1 MNKVLF
7 INKKGHKKYIII
19 LIVSALLLTF
29 ILFYSQIKPNI
40 SNLSNNKIGVL
51 GHRGMSKSY
60 RYPGNSLP
68 SILEALK
75 RGAIGSEIDVQLA
88 KDGKLII
95 YHHRF
100 LDKYTNFNGKVSDY
114 TTDELSSCYYNGDY
128 PKAVHVISVDNLFS
142 TLAPDNDYIFSFDC
156 KFNIVSNKDTLS
168 FYTEF
173 IDAIELL
180 NNKYGI
186 KNKIFIE
193 ADHVQ
198 FHRKLKERA
207 LEIRQFI
214 TGNGF
219 KNGIKIAKELD
230 LFGIGL
236 GSKVS
241 KDNILEAHSLGL
253 RVMTW
258 TPTNDF
264 LNARAVRKYPDYIQ
278 TGDIDHLVKFLG
290 ESRMKF

>member
-1 MNKVLF
+1 M
-7 INKKGHKKYIII
+7 
-19 LIVSALLLTF
+19 LLTF

-40 SNLSNNKIGVL
+40 FNLSNNKIGIL

-60 RYPGNSLP
+60 HYPGNSMP

-88 KDGKLII
+88 KDGQLII

-100 LDKYTNFNGKVSDY
+100 LDKYTNFKGKVSDY
-114 TTDELSSCYYNGDY
+114 TTDELSKCYYNGDY
-128 PKAVHVISVDNLFS
+128 PKTVHVISVDNLFS

-156 KFNIVSNKDTLS
+156 KFNISSDKDTLS

-180 NNKYGI
+180 NNKHRI
-186 KNKIFIE
+186 KNRIFIE

-198 FHRKLKERA
+198 FHRRLKERT
-207 LEIRQFI
+207 LEVRQFI

-219 KNGIKIAKELD
+219 ENGIKIAKELD

-236 GSKVS
+236 GSKIS
-241 KDNILEAHSLGL
+241 KDNISEAHSLGL

-290 ESRMKF
+290 ESRLKL